1 MPRTTVASMSTAAA
15 RPIPIILSWTSD
27 SVARIEKTATMIL
40 TSSAVEELTSA
51 SALSRMLTEAAMSNW
66 VRAAALDDISEGG
79 ARSFAYL
86 DKRIALFRTPGGVFA
101 CDNRCPHQGYALVRG
116 DVTDGVLTCAWHNW
130 KFEVGTGTCRHG
142 GGDIRT
148 YPAHIPARQ
157 VFIDLAHPP
166 APILPPELFL

>member
-1 MPRTTVASMSTAAA
+1 
-15 RPIPIILSWTSD
+15 
-27 SVARIEKTATMIL
+27 MIL
-40 TSSAVEELTSA
+40 TSSAVQELTSA

-116 DVTDGVLTCAWHNW
+116 DVKDDVRTCAWHKW
-130 KFEVGTGTCRHG
+130 KFQLGSGVCRHG
-142 GGDIRT
+142 GEHIRT
-148 YPAHIPARQ
+148 YPGRVTDGQGLADIAAPA
-157 VFIDLAHPP
+157 A
-166 APILPPELFL
+166 